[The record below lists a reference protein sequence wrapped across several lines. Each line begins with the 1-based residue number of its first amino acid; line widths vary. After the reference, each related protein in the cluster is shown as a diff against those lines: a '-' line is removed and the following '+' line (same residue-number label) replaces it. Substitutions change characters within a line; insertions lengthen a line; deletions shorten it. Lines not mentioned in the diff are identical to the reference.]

1 MDGYQIKEDL
11 LVPASEGIATF
22 VEKGDCL
29 EIIDVEGKQVGD
41 IKQEEVR
48 TPGNIGKAIN
58 TIGIVAHLTK
68 AVQEL
73 STKNDALET
82 RIVALES

>member
-41 IKQEEVR
+41 MMAWVCETNNEWFSPAHTVTQNWRIKLNVGDLLVTNMRRE
-48 TPGNIGKAIN
+48 IFKI
-58 TIGIVAHLTK
+58 I
-68 AVQEL
+68 
-73 STKNDALET
+73 
-82 RIVALES
+82 